1 MAKNVN
7 DYVLEQLERLNNPDL
22 KGEKLKEELS
32 KADAVSK
39 LAKVSIENKE
49 ADIKSKELDVKKDL
63 IAKQYGM
70 GGRTLP
76 ALPGALAN
84 EEEI

>member
-1 MAKNVN
+1 MAKTVN
-7 DYVLEQLERLNNPDL
+7 DYVLEQLERLSNSKL
-22 KGEKLKEELS
+22 KGEELKNELE

-39 LAKVSIENKE
+39 LAKVSIEDKE

-63 IAKQYGM
+63 IAKQYGN
-70 GGRTLP
+70 RPTVP

-84 EEEI
+84 EEV

>member
-1 MAKNVN
+1 MTKTVN
-7 DYVLEQLERLNNPDL
+7 DYVLEQLERLSNSKL
-22 KGEKLKEELS
+22 KGEELKNELE

-39 LAKVSIENKE
+39 LAKVSIEDKE

-63 IAKQYGM
+63 IAKQYGN
-70 GGRTLP
+70 RPTVP

-84 EEEI
+84 EEV

>member
-1 MAKNVN
+1 MTKTVN
-7 DYVLEQLERLNNPDL
+7 DYVLEQLERLSNSKL
-22 KGEKLKEELS
+22 KGEELKNELE

-39 LAKVSIENKE
+39 LAKVSIEDKE

-63 IAKQYGM
+63 IAHQYGN
-70 GGRTLP
+70 RPPVP

-84 EEEI
+84 EEV

>member
-1 MAKNVN
+1 MAKTVN
-7 DYVLEQLERLNNPDL
+7 DYVLEQLERLSNSKL
-22 KGEKLKEELS
+22 KGEELKNELE

-63 IAKQYGM
+63 IAKQYGN
-70 GGRTLP
+70 RPTVP

-84 EEEI
+84 EEV